1 MKEFIDNLMRVV
13 NDPESMKNPSLLE
26 NTINGY
32 DALKTDFGN
41 LLIPSADNFHK
52 GFVTYMQ
59 SIDNVNV
66 QDDEVE
72 DAQKYLHEHLESE
85 VGMWTEEEVKDKL
98 KDWRISKVTPIVQP
112 TPSSNPSATIVAEPP
127 VTIPTVNPDELKK
140 KRNKA
145 INRINNSE
153 DLRQAIE
160 NMINQ
165 EESYVIDILLKYV

>member
-1 MKEFIDNLMRVV
+1 MGH
-13 NDPESMKNPSLLE
+13 PA
-26 NTINGY
+26 Y
-32 DALKTDFGN
+32 
-41 LLIPSADNFHK
+41 
-52 GFVTYMQ
+52 FVTYMQ

-72 DAQKYLHEHLESE
+72 DARKYLHEHLESE

-98 KDWRISKVTPIVQP
+98 KDWRISKVTPTVQP
-112 TPSSNPSATIVAEPP
+112 IPSSNPSATIVTEPP
-127 VTIPTVNPDELKK
+127 VTIPTVNLDELKK

-160 NMINQ
+160 NMISQ